1 MLKFA
6 LIAFVA
12 VAVPAAAQNA
22 PPPPAAD
29 PPPPPPPA
37 GTQLTPEQIAN
48 DPRMIAAI
56 RHANALAD
64 RKCGEGVGVQVDL
77 ETKAAA
83 QRCRR
88 RMVATAKLDAEGE
101 ITGH

>member
-12 VAVPAAAQNA
+12 VAVPAAAQDA
-22 PPPPAAD
+22 PPPAPPAPPPAA
-29 PPPPPPPA
+29 A
-37 GTQLTPEQIAN
+37 LTPEQIAN
-48 DPRMIAAI
+48 DPRMLAAI
-56 RHANALAD
+56 RHANAVAD
-64 RKCGEGVGVQVDL
+64 RKCGEGVGGQVDL
-77 ETKAAA
+77 ATKAAA
-83 QRCRR
+83 QRCRK